1 VNAETPIYILVSRTV
16 PISATWRYGPPVR
29 SFADDKTSKEIE
41 SFSSLPKG
49 WDYGDGGPISRKV
62 IKEALFWN
70 RFLISRGIL
79 DTEAAPS
86 ARGAVLIA
94 ATIGGRYTE
103 VIPEPGNKVT
113 ITQSRKPY
121 PSLYRRGLPK
131 SAAKDLLLELMGE
144 VWSTSAGFTLD
155 ISFPVKGGSGVRLS
169 VTSPAT
175 VEPASH

>member
-1 VNAETPIYILVSRTV
+1 L
-16 PISATWRYGPPVR
+16 R
-29 SFADDKTSKEIE
+29 SSTDDKTSKEIQ

-62 IKEALFWN
+62 INEALFWN
-70 RFLISRGIL
+70 EFLISRGVL
-79 DTEAAPS
+79 DTESAPS

-103 VIPEPGNKVT
+103 VIPEPGGTVT

-121 PSLYRRGLPK
+121 PTLYRGSMRK
-131 SAAKDLLLELMGE
+131 NEAKQLLLELMGE

-155 ISFPVKGGSGVRLS
+155 ISFPAKGSLGVRLS
-169 VTSPAT
+169 VTSRAM
-175 VEPASH
+175 VEPVSR